1 MKITKDEVLH
11 VARLARLDIDEAD
24 TERFADQ
31 IGTILDYVDTLNR
44 WTPPVWWATSHAIT
58 LTNAF
63 REDEETPHLKQEIS
77 LANGPGKGR
86 RCFRG
91 FPRSFHDRKKR

>member
-31 IGTILDYVDTLNR
+31 IGTILDYVDTLKQVD
-44 WTPPVWWATSHAIT
+44 TTGVVATSHAIT

-63 REDEETPHLKQEIS
+63 REDEETPHLEQEIS
-77 LANGPGKGR
+77 LANAPEKDDGAFVVPKII
-86 RCFRG
+86 
-91 FPRSFHDRKKR
+91 S